1 MLWRL
6 SLFIVFLVC
15 SLNARA
21 ADLRLSLTELSS
33 LVNPILSGTNLR
45 LHNVPSAGIFGG
57 LFDPTKK
64 SFVRFGGTEVA
75 LGFPVVPFPL
85 TGIGDGR
92 YAYYLN
98 DINSTSIA
106 VTPTADAL
114 VLSIKFESEDAE
126 LVSSCYSGTCGFAA
140 SLPIVHW
147 HRPQIK
153 LYLKPSK
160 FETGITLTA
169 SKVIVG
175 GYFKT
180 VCRAGRLLCY
190 LGQTSADNYVNRLR
204 KRNIPA
210 EIVKQINS
218 EANRETIAAQL
229 TPYLRLG
236 SAGQISI
243 ERVTAKN
250 GSVYVRFELP

>member
-1 MLWRL
+1 MFRCLL
-6 SLFIVFLVC
+6 MIVVLLIG
-15 SLNARA
+15 SASAPA
-21 ADLRLSLTELSS
+21 ADLRLSLAELSS
-33 LVNPILSGTNLR
+33 LVNPVLAGTSLR

-64 SFVRFGGTEVA
+64 SFVRFGGTEVP

-85 TGIGDGR
+85 TGVGDGR

-98 DINSTSIA
+98 DINSTNIE
-106 VTPTADAL
+106 VTPASNAL
-114 VLSIKFESEDAE
+114 ILSIKFESEDAE
-126 LVSSCYSGTCGFAA
+126 LVSSCYSGTCGFAD

-147 HRPQIK
+147 RRPQIK
-153 LYLKPSK
+153 LYLKPSR

-175 GYFKT
+175 GYFRT

-204 KRNIPA
+204 RRNIPA
-210 EIVKQINS
+210 EILKQLNS
-218 EANRETIAAQL
+218 GANRETIAAQL
-229 TPYLRLG
+229 TPYLKFG

-243 ERVTAKN
+243 ERIAVSD
-250 GSVYVRFELP
+250 GSLRVRFKLP